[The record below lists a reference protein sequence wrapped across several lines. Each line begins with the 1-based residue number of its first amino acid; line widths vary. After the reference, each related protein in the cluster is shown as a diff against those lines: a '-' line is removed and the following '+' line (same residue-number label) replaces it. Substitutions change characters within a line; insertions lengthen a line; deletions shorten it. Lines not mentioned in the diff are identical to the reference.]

1 MLTVNLAHAKAHLSD
16 LLDKV
21 EAGEEV
27 VITRH
32 GKPVAHMR
40 QAVPPKKPIDFE
52 ALAALRAKLPPWSE
66 DSAIL
71 VRKMRDDGL
80 LIGGRDLFDTSFP
93 CAARS
98 SRIEPAV
105 GVTPFFRRLPMT
117 TRCEPLD
124 DRRVRFADRPKS
136 SRGRTGRGGRGPG
149 RYATGGAGGAVFRRP
164 ASEHR
169 RFRCGQAIPAN
180 MIPACGRPML
190 CISRLQAI
198 AGLRFS
204 TPSTGG

>member
-71 VRKMRDDGL
+71 VRKMRDD
-80 LIGGRDLFDTSFP
+80 
-93 CAARS
+93 
-98 SRIEPAV
+98 E
-105 GVTPFFRRLPMT
+105 
-117 TRCEPLD
+117 
-124 DRRVRFADRPKS
+124 
-136 SRGRTGRGGRGPG
+136 
-149 RYATGGAGGAVFRRP
+149 RY
-164 ASEHR
+164 
-169 RFRCGQAIPAN
+169 
-180 MIPACGRPML
+180 
-190 CISRLQAI
+190 
-198 AGLRFS
+198 
-204 TPSTGG
+204 